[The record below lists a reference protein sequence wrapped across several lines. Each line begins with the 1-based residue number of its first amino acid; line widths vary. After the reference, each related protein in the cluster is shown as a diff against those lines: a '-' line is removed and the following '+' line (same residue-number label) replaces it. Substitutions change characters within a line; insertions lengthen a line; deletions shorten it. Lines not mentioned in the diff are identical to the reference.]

1 MSLHPKPFDTIPE
14 ETKRVA
20 HAAFPKG
27 NLYLSLRDTLSP
39 FYKDEDF
46 ASLFSPYGQPAEAP
60 WRLALVCIFQF
71 LEHLPDRQA
80 AEAVRSRIDWK
91 YVLAFPL
98 DDSGFHFSVL
108 GKFRARLLAGSAE
121 TQLLELLLEH
131 LKAQKLLKARGQ
143 QRTDSTHIIAAI
155 RSLNRLECV
164 GETLRAALNALA
176 THAPD
181 WLSSIAPSEW
191 FDRYSTRIEESRLPK
206 GEEARREYG
215 NLIGADGSYL
225 LTALFADTSLAAL
238 RVLPAVK
245 NLQRTWLYHYYAEE
259 GHLRWRQAKDL
270 PPAGMRFD
278 SAYDPEARYG
288 NKRSMTWTG
297 YTRPF
302 DGNV

>member
-1 MSLHPKPFDTIPE
+1 MSLHPQPFDRVPE

-27 NLYLSLRDTLSP
+27 NLYLTLRDTLCL

-46 ASLFSPYGQPAEAP
+46 APLFSPYGQPAEAP

-80 AEAVRSRIDWK
+80 AKAVRSRIDWK
-91 YVLAFPL
+91 YVLALPL
-98 DDSGFHFSVL
+98 DDAGFHFSVL
-108 GKFRARLLAGSAE
+108 GKFRARLLAGGTE
-121 TQLLELLLEH
+121 THLLDLLLEH

-176 THAPD
+176 TQAPD
-181 WLSSIAPSEW
+181 WLQSFALSEW

-206 GEEARREYG
+206 GEEARRDYA
-215 NLIGADGSYL
+215 NLIGSDGSRL
-225 LTALFADTSLAAL
+225 LTALFEDASLAVL
-238 RVLPAVK
+238 RELPAVK
-245 NLQRTWLYHYYAEE
+245 NLQYTWLS
-259 GHLRWRQAKDL
+259 Q
-270 PPAGMRFD
+270 
-278 SAYDPEARYG
+278 
-288 NKRSMTWTG
+288 
-297 YTRPF
+297 
-302 DGNV
+302 